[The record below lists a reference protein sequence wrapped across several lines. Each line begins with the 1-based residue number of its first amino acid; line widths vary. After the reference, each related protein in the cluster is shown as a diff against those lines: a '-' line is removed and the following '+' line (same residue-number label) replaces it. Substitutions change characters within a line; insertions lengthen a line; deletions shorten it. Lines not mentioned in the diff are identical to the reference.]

1 MHTKANKFEVFIMY
15 FKICIFI
22 SWKQNTITVGSSKY
36 TGKNKDENECELKF
50 LYLEI
55 TVALSPIFGILK
67 IFWCVF

>member
-1 MHTKANKFEVFIMY
+1 MY

-36 TGKNKDENECELKF
+36 TGKNKDENECELKKF

-55 TVALSPIFGILK
+55 TVALLPIFGILK
-67 IFWCVF
+67 ILVCFLVFSA